1 MANTSRVNGFRPTEH
16 PLSGQFFTSHWYTV
30 PASDATALYVGDVVK
45 FATGGDAATGGT
57 KMQVTRAAAGDAICG
72 VVIGVGVNRLNLNID
87 GQVRAASTLQDVLV
101 CDDPNVILEVEE
113 SNGSLVAANI
123 GKNINHANG
132 SPSASMA
139 RSGATVDVATVATTA
154 ALTFKILGFTT
165 RFDNDT
171 ASASAKVRVMINNHQ
186 LKPGTGSAGV

>member
-1 MANTSRVNGFRPTEH
+1 MANVSRINGFRPTEH

-45 FATGGDAATGGT
+45 LATGGDAATGT
-57 KMQVTRAAAGDAICG
+57 KLQVTRAAAGDAIVG

-87 GQVRAASTLQDVLV
+87 GQVRPASTLQDVLV

-113 SNGSLVAANI
+113 SNGTLVAANI

-132 SPSASMA
+132 AAVAAAA
-139 RSGATVDVATVATTA
+139 RSGATVDVATINTTA
-154 ALTFKILGFTT
+154 TLTFKLLGFTT
-165 RFDNDT
+165 RFDNDFT
-171 ASASAKVRVMINNHQ
+171 SASAKVRVAINNHQ
-186 LKPGTGSAGV
+186 FKASTGTAGV